1 MGPNDVPCNQVQ
13 YVLKIEFRANFLVIL
28 WKVEVVE
35 WLRQD
40 LVLVLAG
47 GLALLLQISIVYR
60 KKIKKIIN
68 VVEKIY
74 GRW

>member
-1 MGPNDVPCNQVQ
+1 
-13 YVLKIEFRANFLVIL
+13 
-28 WKVEVVE
+28 VEVVE
-35 WLRQD
+35 WLRQ
-40 LVLVLAG
+40 VLVLAG

-74 GRW
+74 GR

>member
-1 MGPNDVPCNQVQ
+1 
-13 YVLKIEFRANFLVIL
+13 
-28 WKVEVVE
+28 
-35 WLRQD
+35 
-40 LVLVLAG
+40 
-47 GLALLLQISIVYR
+47 LLQISIVYR